1 MNFINY
7 SFRILIT
14 WNTRNIRY
22 LFHLEVTKIN
32 NPVLSFKSYAI
43 QIIYKVNL
51 IIQRISFKSY
61 AIQIIYK
68 VNLII
73 QRKIYNYEKTFEPK
87 LDTVLQGLSF
97 QMFQKNAE
105 TEKN

>member
-51 IIQRISFKSY
+51 IIQR
-61 AIQIIYK
+61 
-68 VNLII
+68 
-73 QRKIYNYEKTFEPK
+73 KIYNYEKTFEPK
-87 LDTVLQGLSF
+87 WDTVLQGLSF

>member
-51 IIQRISFKSY
+51 IIQR
-61 AIQIIYK
+61 
-68 VNLII
+68 
-73 QRKIYNYEKTFEPK
+73 KIYNYEKTFEPK

-105 TEKN
+105 TEKS

>member
-51 IIQRISFKSY
+51 IIQR
-61 AIQIIYK
+61 
-68 VNLII
+68 
-73 QRKIYNYEKTFEPK
+73 KIYNYEKTFEPK

>member
-51 IIQRISFKSY
+51 IIQR
-61 AIQIIYK
+61 
-68 VNLII
+68 
-73 QRKIYNYEKTFEPK
+73 KIYNYEKSFEPK

>member
-22 LFHLEVTKIN
+22 LFHLEVTNIN
-32 NPVLSFKSYAI
+32 NPVL
-43 QIIYKVNL
+43 
-51 IIQRISFKSY
+51 SFKSY

>member
-51 IIQRISFKSY
+51 IIQR
-61 AIQIIYK
+61 
-68 VNLII
+68 
-73 QRKIYNYEKTFEPK
+73 KIYNYEKTFEPK

-97 QMFQKNAE
+97 QMFQKNTE

>member
-22 LFHLEVTKIN
+22 LFHLEVMKIN
-32 NPVLSFKSYAI
+32 NPVLSFKSYVI
-43 QIIYKVNL
+43 QIIYKVN
-51 IIQRISFKSY
+51 I
-61 AIQIIYK
+61 
-68 VNLII
+68 II
-73 QRKIYNYEKTFEPK
+73 QRKIYNYEKTFELK

-97 QMFQKNAE
+97 QMFEKNAE

>member
-51 IIQRISFKSY
+51 IIQR
-61 AIQIIYK
+61 
-68 VNLII
+68 
-73 QRKIYNYEKTFEPK
+73 KIYNYEKTFELK

-97 QMFQKNAE
+97 QMFEKNAE

>member
-51 IIQRISFKSY
+51 IIQR
-61 AIQIIYK
+61 
-68 VNLII
+68 
-73 QRKIYNYEKTFEPK
+73 KIYNYEKTFEPK
-87 LDTVLQGLSF
+87 LDTVLQGLPF

>member
-43 QIIYKVNL
+43 QIIYKVN
-51 IIQRISFKSY
+51 I
-61 AIQIIYK
+61 
-68 VNLII
+68 II